1 MHHIYHTH
9 AVILHARPVGE
20 RDMFLSLFTYEFGA
34 LSVKVTGV
42 RTIKSKLRSAL
53 VAGSWIRADIVRGRE
68 IWRLTS
74 AAADTSFFVLPSTAR
89 PAYARG
95 LRLIGRL
102 CRGEQA
108 HDAIY
113 DDMRIFFSLL
123 AAGEQKEYPSIEGLF
138 ALRVLYHLGYW
149 GDQELYR
156 PYLTTSFTRE
166 LIETFSQ
173 ALPVAIPKINQS
185 LHETQ
190 L

>member
-9 AVILHARPVGE
+9 AVILHTRAVGE
-20 RDMFLSLFTYEFGA
+20 RDMFLSLFTHEFGA

-42 RTIKSKLRSAL
+42 RTIKSKLRGAL

-74 AAADTSFFVLPSTAR
+74 ATADTSFFILPSAAR
-89 PAYARG
+89 AAYARG

-102 CRGEQA
+102 CRGEEA
-108 HDAIY
+108 HEAIY
-113 DDMRIFFSLL
+113 DDVRIFFSLL
-123 AAGEQKEYPSIEGLF
+123 ATGEQKDYPSIEGLF

-149 GDQELYR
+149 GEQDLYKS
-156 PYLTTSFTRE
+156 YLTTSFSRD
-166 LIETFSQ
+166 LIDEFSQ
-173 ALPVAIPKINQS
+173 TLAVAIPKINQS